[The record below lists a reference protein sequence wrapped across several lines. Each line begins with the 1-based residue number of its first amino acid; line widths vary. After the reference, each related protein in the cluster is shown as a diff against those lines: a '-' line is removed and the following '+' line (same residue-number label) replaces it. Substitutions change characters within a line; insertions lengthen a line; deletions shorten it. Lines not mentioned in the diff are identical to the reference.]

1 MFKTITPINNTIY
14 VEREY
19 SHNKIEETISNS
31 FKAQKEWSS
40 LSVDE
45 RVKILKNFVDDFLSR
60 EVQIIDEITRQI
72 GRPISQASSELKG
85 FKERADHMLKIAE
98 EKLRVINLP
107 EKQNFKNYIKR
118 IPMGVSLVIA
128 PWNYPYLTSV
138 NSIIPALAAGN
149 TIILKHS
156 AQTPLCAEQLFLSAK
171 KTLPKNVFNYLHL
184 NHENSLKVVADKRIA
199 FVSFTGTIS
208 NSFMYLG
215 GLKKCVTQKF
225 STKSLLLPFTI
236 SLTGIPDVL
245 EVISVP
251 FNLFFSI
258 KSKSLF

>member
-1 MFKTITPINNTIY
+1 MFKTITPIDNTIF

-45 RVKILKNFVDDFLSR
+45 RVKILKKFVDDFLSR
-60 EVQIIDEITRQI
+60 ESQIIDEITRQI

-85 FKERADHMLKIAE
+85 FKERADYMLEIAE
-98 EKLRVINLP
+98 EKLRIINLP

-156 AQTPLCAEQLFLSAK
+156 AQTPLCAEQFFLSAK
-171 KTLPKNVFNYLHL
+171 NTLPKNVFNYIHL
-184 NHENSLKVVADKRIA
+184 NHEDSLKVVADKRIA
-199 FVSFTGTIS
+199 FVSFTG
-208 NSFMYLG
+208 
-215 GLKKCVTQKF
+215 
-225 STKSLLLPFTI
+225 
-236 SLTGIPDVL
+236 
-245 EVISVP
+245 SV
-251 FNLFFSI
+251 
-258 KSKSLF
+258 KA